1 MKRVLLFT
9 LVLLSFIWT
18 ANAQGQEKDW
28 SESIHIFSFHGDWV
42 LNGHSD
48 TDLASLQYEY
58 GYAFNKRWSV
68 LVPLTATYASWKAEQ
83 HNRLVKPS
91 ATLGL
96 GAGFNA
102 IHTDKDRLELTVRCS
117 NTMFGPDDWD
127 YMAYDF
133 GLRYGKGLKR
143 GGYSSFL
150 GIGVKYYDHLKGPM
164 NNYFTFYLSIG
175 CRFH

>member
-1 MKRVLLFT
+1 MKC
-9 LVLLSFIWT
+9 VLLSIFLLSFVWT
-18 ANAQGQEKDW
+18 ANAQEQQKDW
-28 SESIHIFSFHGDWV
+28 SETVHSLSVRRDWV
-42 LNGHSD
+42 LNGHD
-48 TDLASLQYEY
+48 EMDMATVQFDC

-68 LVPLTATYASWKAEQ
+68 LVPLTATFASWKAEQ

-102 IHTDKDRLELTVRCS
+102 IHTEKDRLELTAKCS
-117 NTMFGPDDWD
+117 HTAFGYDDWD

-143 GGYSSFL
+143 GGYRNF
-150 GIGVKYYDHLKGPM
+150 IGVGVSYYDHLKGPM
-164 NNYFTFYLSIG
+164 NNYFTVYLSIG